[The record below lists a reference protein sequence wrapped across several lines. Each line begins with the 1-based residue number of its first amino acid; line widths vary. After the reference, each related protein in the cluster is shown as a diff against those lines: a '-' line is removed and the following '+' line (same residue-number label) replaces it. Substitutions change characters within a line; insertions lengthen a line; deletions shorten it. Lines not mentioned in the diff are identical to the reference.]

1 MPLASHL
8 RCVALALGISTALGC
23 ANRNQPAPRAES
35 LDPGLSRVAGTR
47 GDALP
52 AQWWTLYQ
60 DPGLNHLVAAAL
72 RHNRDLA
79 AADAHARAL
88 LGHLR
93 GAQGERWPRTEVGY
107 GYQYGRDGDDQT
119 LAEATDEDLHS
130 QWKHTARLD
139 LSYQLDLWGEVRARI
154 AAAKA
159 DAEAA
164 QAARDLLR
172 VSVAS
177 QTTLAYVRACALAR
191 RAEVQRRSV
200 GLLDASLALSERQL
214 AAGLSSELQRRRLLA
229 LRERT
234 RAALPMLEARRR
246 AALYE
251 LALLSGRSP
260 RQLDAPAAT
269 CAGIPQLRRALPTG
283 DGWSLLARRPDV
295 RAAERRLAAADARRA
310 LAEAELYPRIS
321 FAVGAETSAV
331 TLAGLGG
338 SGALAYAAGPLLSWR
353 FPNRESARGRLDSA
367 AAERDAALA
376 RFDGAVLGALREVE
390 RALALYAGERQRR
403 ADLQR
408 ALDEQRHAYRLAR
421 SNYRAGALDA
431 LELLDSQRSLVA
443 DRARLVDA
451 EMRVAERQVELFRA
465 SAAAGKPLPAPPTR
479 ITDNEPGNQGTHRT
493 HHWRN
498 HASSH
503 APAPNLAAG
512 RPRRRHRARRP
523 AGLVVEQRTL
533 PGGHRRCLCT
543 RRLGGGQRAG
553 LRLRRRGA
561 GGRRRRRP
569 GRRPAAAPGPARL
582 PPAPARRRGPRS
594 GGAGGAGSPAREAG
608 DPRSQL
614 LEQAQTISRARADG
628 EAARAEWRRAET
640 DWRRY
645 RQLADEHAT
654 SRQRLENA
662 DAVHQRARAAA
673 RRASAEEGRQRA
685 ARDVL
690 KSRRREAEAALAQRQ
705 AELQEAAA
713 ARELARHALDDTEIR
728 APFAGRVGQR
738 KVRLRQYVTPGL
750 PLLAVVPLEQAY
762 VVANYKETQLE
773 RIRPGQPVELEVDTF
788 GRRWRGRVDSVAPA
802 SGAVFA
808 LLPPDNAT
816 GNFTKIVQRFPVRI
830 RLDADAAERGRL
842 LPGMSV
848 IATVDTREPDGA
860 SADER

>member
-35 LDPGLSRVAGTR
+35 PDPGLSRVAGTR

-52 AQWWTLYQ
+52 ARWWTLYQ
-60 DPGLNHLVAAAL
+60 DPELNRLVAAAL

-191 RAEVQRRSV
+191 RADVQRRSV

-214 AAGLSSELQRRRLLA
+214 AAGLSSELERRRLLA

-260 RQLDAPAAT
+260 RQPDARAAT
-269 CAGIPQLRRALPTG
+269 CAGIPQLRRPLPTG
-283 DGWSLLARRPDV
+283 DGWSLLARRPDI

-310 LAEAELYPRIS
+310 LAEADLYPRIS
-321 FAVGAETSAV
+321 FAVGAESSAA

-338 SGALAYAAGPLLSWR
+338 GALAYAAGPLLSWR

-451 EMRVAERQVELFRA
+451 EMRVAERQVELFQA
-465 SAAAGKPLPAPPTR
+465 
-479 ITDNEPGNQGTHRT
+479 
-493 HHWRN
+493 
-498 HASSH
+498 
-503 APAPNLAAG
+503 
-512 RPRRRHRARRP
+512 
-523 AGLVVEQRTL
+523 
-533 PGGHRRCLCT
+533 
-543 RRLGGGQRAG
+543 LGGGWQ
-553 LRLRRRGA
+553 
-561 GGRRRRRP
+561 
-569 GRRPAAAPGPARL
+569 AAP
-582 PPAPARRRGPRS
+582 
-594 GGAGGAGSPAREAG
+594 SP
-608 DPRSQL
+608 SHQ
-614 LEQAQTISRARADG
+614 
-628 EAARAEWRRAET
+628 
-640 DWRRY
+640 
-645 RQLADEHAT
+645 
-654 SRQRLENA
+654 EN
-662 DAVHQRARAAA
+662 
-673 RRASAEEGRQRA
+673 
-685 ARDVL
+685 
-690 KSRRREAEAALAQRQ
+690 
-705 AELQEAAA
+705 
-713 ARELARHALDDTEIR
+713 
-728 APFAGRVGQR
+728 GQ
-738 KVRLRQYVTPGL
+738 
-750 PLLAVVPLEQAY
+750 
-762 VVANYKETQLE
+762 
-773 RIRPGQPVELEVDTF
+773 
-788 GRRWRGRVDSVAPA
+788 
-802 SGAVFA
+802 
-808 LLPPDNAT
+808 
-816 GNFTKIVQRFPVRI
+816 
-830 RLDADAAERGRL
+830 
-842 LPGMSV
+842 
-848 IATVDTREPDGA
+848 
-860 SADER
+860 

>member
-119 LAEATDEDLHS
+119 LAEATDEELRS

-295 RAAERRLAAADARRA
+295 RAAERRR
-310 LAEAELYPRIS
+310 
-321 FAVGAETSAV
+321 
-331 TLAGLGG
+331 
-338 SGALAYAAGPLLSWR
+338 
-353 FPNRESARGRLDSA
+353 
-367 AAERDAALA
+367 
-376 RFDGAVLGALREVE
+376 
-390 RALALYAGERQRR
+390 
-403 ADLQR
+403 
-408 ALDEQRHAYRLAR
+408 
-421 SNYRAGALDA
+421 
-431 LELLDSQRSLVA
+431 
-443 DRARLVDA
+443 
-451 EMRVAERQVELFRA
+451 
-465 SAAAGKPLPAPPTR
+465 
-479 ITDNEPGNQGTHRT
+479 
-493 HHWRN
+493 
-498 HASSH
+498 
-503 APAPNLAAG
+503 
-512 RPRRRHRARRP
+512 
-523 AGLVVEQRTL
+523 
-533 PGGHRRCLCT
+533 
-543 RRLGGGQRAG
+543 
-553 LRLRRRGA
+553 
-561 GGRRRRRP
+561 
-569 GRRPAAAPGPARL
+569 
-582 PPAPARRRGPRS
+582 
-594 GGAGGAGSPAREAG
+594 
-608 DPRSQL
+608 
-614 LEQAQTISRARADG
+614 
-628 EAARAEWRRAET
+628 
-640 DWRRY
+640 
-645 RQLADEHAT
+645 
-654 SRQRLENA
+654 
-662 DAVHQRARAAA
+662 
-673 RRASAEEGRQRA
+673 
-685 ARDVL
+685 
-690 KSRRREAEAALAQRQ
+690 
-705 AELQEAAA
+705 
-713 ARELARHALDDTEIR
+713 
-728 APFAGRVGQR
+728 
-738 KVRLRQYVTPGL
+738 
-750 PLLAVVPLEQAY
+750 
-762 VVANYKETQLE
+762 
-773 RIRPGQPVELEVDTF
+773 
-788 GRRWRGRVDSVAPA
+788 
-802 SGAVFA
+802 
-808 LLPPDNAT
+808 
-816 GNFTKIVQRFPVRI
+816 
-830 RLDADAAERGRL
+830 
-842 LPGMSV
+842 
-848 IATVDTREPDGA
+848 
-860 SADER
+860 

>member
-119 LAEATDEDLHS
+119 LAEATDEELRS

-283 DGWSLLARRPDV
+283 DGWSLLARRPG
-295 RAAERRLAAADARRA
+295 
-310 LAEAELYPRIS
+310 
-321 FAVGAETSAV
+321 VGAETSAA

-338 SGALAYAAGPLLSWR
+338 SGALAYAAGPLLGWR

-465 SAAAGKPLPAPPTR
+465 
-479 ITDNEPGNQGTHRT
+479 
-493 HHWRN
+493 
-498 HASSH
+498 
-503 APAPNLAAG
+503 
-512 RPRRRHRARRP
+512 
-523 AGLVVEQRTL
+523 
-533 PGGHRRCLCT
+533 
-543 RRLGGGQRAG
+543 LGGGWQ
-553 LRLRRRGA
+553 
-561 GGRRRRRP
+561 
-569 GRRPAAAPGPARL
+569 AAP
-582 PPAPARRRGPRS
+582 
-594 GGAGGAGSPAREAG
+594 SP
-608 DPRSQL
+608 S
-614 LEQAQTISRARADG
+614 
-628 EAARAEWRRAET
+628 
-640 DWRRY
+640 
-645 RQLADEHAT
+645 
-654 SRQRLENA
+654 
-662 DAVHQRARAAA
+662 HQ
-673 RRASAEEGRQRA
+673 
-685 ARDVL
+685 DN
-690 KSRRREAEAALAQRQ
+690 
-705 AELQEAAA
+705 
-713 ARELARHALDDTEIR
+713 
-728 APFAGRVGQR
+728 GQ
-738 KVRLRQYVTPGL
+738 
-750 PLLAVVPLEQAY
+750 
-762 VVANYKETQLE
+762 
-773 RIRPGQPVELEVDTF
+773 
-788 GRRWRGRVDSVAPA
+788 
-802 SGAVFA
+802 
-808 LLPPDNAT
+808 
-816 GNFTKIVQRFPVRI
+816 
-830 RLDADAAERGRL
+830 
-842 LPGMSV
+842 
-848 IATVDTREPDGA
+848 
-860 SADER
+860 

>member
-251 LALLSGRSP
+251 PALLRGRSP

-269 CAGIPQLRRALPTG
+269 CASIPQLCPCPAHRR
-283 DGWSLLARRPDV
+283 RRSCW
-295 RAAERRLAAADARRA
+295 RAARASQPERQLAAADARRA
-310 LAEAELYPRIS
+310 LAESRANTRLHQLRRRRRDLRGDPPAPASAARAGLRSQPAAELALPQPGKR
-321 FAVGAETSAV
+321 
-331 TLAGLGG
+331 AGPPGQR
-338 SGALAYAAGPLLSWR
+338 SSRARHRPGALTERCSAPCARSSVPWR
-353 FPNRESARGRLDSA
+353 C
-367 AAERDAALA
+367 
-376 RFDGAVLGALREVE
+376 
-390 RALALYAGERQRR
+390 YAGSASVFRPP
-403 ADLQR
+403 AR
-408 ALDEQRHAYRLAR
+408 ALDE
-421 SNYRAGALDA
+421 
-431 LELLDSQRSLVA
+431 
-443 DRARLVDA
+443 
-451 EMRVAERQVELFRA
+451 
-465 SAAAGKPLPAPPTR
+465 APPTGFGAQR
-479 ITDNEPGNQGTHRT
+479 LSRRRPPMPSSCSTARQPGRRPGAPGRRRDARRQAPGQTVPGSRRRLAKAAQPLPSGRRTMNQAIQGTHQT

-498 HASSH
+498 HASGH

-512 RPRRRHRARRP
+512 PHIGAIALAALLAWWWSSGRFLEGTDDAYVRADWVAVSAQVSGCIARCWWPTTPNVRP
-523 AGLVVEQRTL
+523 AT
-533 PGGHRRCLCT
+533 CCCAWT
-543 RRLGGGQRAG
+543 
-553 LRLRRRGA
+553 
-561 GGRRRRRP
+561 
-569 GRRPAAAPGPARL
+569 ARL
-582 PPAPARRRGPRS
+582 PAPARRR
-594 GGAGGAGSPAREAG
+594 
-608 DPRSQL
+608 DP
-614 LEQAQTISRARADG
+614 
-628 EAARAEWRRAET
+628 
-640 DWRRY
+640 
-645 RQLADEHAT
+645 
-654 SRQRLENA
+654 
-662 DAVHQRARAAA
+662 
-673 RRASAEEGRQRA
+673 
-685 ARDVL
+685 
-690 KSRRREAEAALAQRQ
+690 
-705 AELQEAAA
+705 
-713 ARELARHALDDTEIR
+713 
-728 APFAGRVGQR
+728 
-738 KVRLRQYVTPGL
+738 
-750 PLLAVVPLEQAY
+750 
-762 VVANYKETQLE
+762 
-773 RIRPGQPVELEVDTF
+773 
-788 GRRWRGRVDSVAPA
+788 
-802 SGAVFA
+802 
-808 LLPPDNAT
+808 
-816 GNFTKIVQRFPVRI
+816 
-830 RLDADAAERGRL
+830 
-842 LPGMSV
+842 
-848 IATVDTREPDGA
+848 
-860 SADER
+860 

>member
-119 LAEATDEDLHS
+119 LAEATDEDVRS

-234 RAALPMLEARRR
+234 
-246 AALYE
+246 
-251 LALLSGRSP
+251 
-260 RQLDAPAAT
+260 
-269 CAGIPQLRRALPTG
+269 
-283 DGWSLLARRPDV
+283 
-295 RAAERRLAAADARRA
+295 
-310 LAEAELYPRIS
+310 PRIS

-465 SAAAGKPLPAPPTR
+465 
-479 ITDNEPGNQGTHRT
+479 
-493 HHWRN
+493 
-498 HASSH
+498 
-503 APAPNLAAG
+503 
-512 RPRRRHRARRP
+512 
-523 AGLVVEQRTL
+523 
-533 PGGHRRCLCT
+533 
-543 RRLGGGQRAG
+543 LGGGWQ
-553 LRLRRRGA
+553 
-561 GGRRRRRP
+561 
-569 GRRPAAAPGPARL
+569 AAP
-582 PPAPARRRGPRS
+582 
-594 GGAGGAGSPAREAG
+594 SP
-608 DPRSQL
+608 SHQ
-614 LEQAQTISRARADG
+614 
-628 EAARAEWRRAET
+628 
-640 DWRRY
+640 
-645 RQLADEHAT
+645 
-654 SRQRLENA
+654 EN
-662 DAVHQRARAAA
+662 
-673 RRASAEEGRQRA
+673 
-685 ARDVL
+685 
-690 KSRRREAEAALAQRQ
+690 
-705 AELQEAAA
+705 
-713 ARELARHALDDTEIR
+713 
-728 APFAGRVGQR
+728 GQ
-738 KVRLRQYVTPGL
+738 
-750 PLLAVVPLEQAY
+750 
-762 VVANYKETQLE
+762 
-773 RIRPGQPVELEVDTF
+773 
-788 GRRWRGRVDSVAPA
+788 
-802 SGAVFA
+802 
-808 LLPPDNAT
+808 
-816 GNFTKIVQRFPVRI
+816 
-830 RLDADAAERGRL
+830 
-842 LPGMSV
+842 
-848 IATVDTREPDGA
+848 
-860 SADER
+860 

>member
-47 GDALP
+47 GDAR
-52 AQWWTLYQ
+52 WTLYQ

-130 QWKHTARLD
+130 QWKHTVRLD

-465 SAAAGKPLPAPPTR
+465 
-479 ITDNEPGNQGTHRT
+479 
-493 HHWRN
+493 
-498 HASSH
+498 
-503 APAPNLAAG
+503 
-512 RPRRRHRARRP
+512 
-523 AGLVVEQRTL
+523 
-533 PGGHRRCLCT
+533 
-543 RRLGGGQRAG
+543 LGGGWQ
-553 LRLRRRGA
+553 
-561 GGRRRRRP
+561 
-569 GRRPAAAPGPARL
+569 AAP
-582 PPAPARRRGPRS
+582 
-594 GGAGGAGSPAREAG
+594 SP
-608 DPRSQL
+608 SHQ
-614 LEQAQTISRARADG
+614 
-628 EAARAEWRRAET
+628 
-640 DWRRY
+640 
-645 RQLADEHAT
+645 
-654 SRQRLENA
+654 EN
-662 DAVHQRARAAA
+662 
-673 RRASAEEGRQRA
+673 
-685 ARDVL
+685 
-690 KSRRREAEAALAQRQ
+690 
-705 AELQEAAA
+705 
-713 ARELARHALDDTEIR
+713 
-728 APFAGRVGQR
+728 GQ
-738 KVRLRQYVTPGL
+738 
-750 PLLAVVPLEQAY
+750 
-762 VVANYKETQLE
+762 
-773 RIRPGQPVELEVDTF
+773 
-788 GRRWRGRVDSVAPA
+788 
-802 SGAVFA
+802 
-808 LLPPDNAT
+808 
-816 GNFTKIVQRFPVRI
+816 
-830 RLDADAAERGRL
+830 
-842 LPGMSV
+842 
-848 IATVDTREPDGA
+848 
-860 SADER
+860 

>member
-295 RAAERRLAAADARRA
+295 RAAE
-310 LAEAELYPRIS
+310 P
-321 FAVGAETSAV
+321 SAV

-465 SAAAGKPLPAPPTR
+465 
-479 ITDNEPGNQGTHRT
+479 
-493 HHWRN
+493 
-498 HASSH
+498 
-503 APAPNLAAG
+503 
-512 RPRRRHRARRP
+512 
-523 AGLVVEQRTL
+523 
-533 PGGHRRCLCT
+533 
-543 RRLGGGQRAG
+543 LGGGWQ
-553 LRLRRRGA
+553 
-561 GGRRRRRP
+561 
-569 GRRPAAAPGPARL
+569 AAP
-582 PPAPARRRGPRS
+582 
-594 GGAGGAGSPAREAG
+594 SP
-608 DPRSQL
+608 SHQ
-614 LEQAQTISRARADG
+614 
-628 EAARAEWRRAET
+628 
-640 DWRRY
+640 
-645 RQLADEHAT
+645 
-654 SRQRLENA
+654 EN
-662 DAVHQRARAAA
+662 
-673 RRASAEEGRQRA
+673 
-685 ARDVL
+685 
-690 KSRRREAEAALAQRQ
+690 
-705 AELQEAAA
+705 
-713 ARELARHALDDTEIR
+713 
-728 APFAGRVGQR
+728 GQ
-738 KVRLRQYVTPGL
+738 
-750 PLLAVVPLEQAY
+750 
-762 VVANYKETQLE
+762 
-773 RIRPGQPVELEVDTF
+773 
-788 GRRWRGRVDSVAPA
+788 
-802 SGAVFA
+802 
-808 LLPPDNAT
+808 
-816 GNFTKIVQRFPVRI
+816 
-830 RLDADAAERGRL
+830 
-842 LPGMSV
+842 
-848 IATVDTREPDGA
+848 
-860 SADER
+860 

>member
-119 LAEATDEDLHS
+119 LAEATDEELRS

-295 RAAERRLAAADARRA
+295 RAAE
-310 LAEAELYPRIS
+310 AELYPRIS
-321 FAVGAETSAV
+321 FAVGAETSAA

-338 SGALAYAAGPLLSWR
+338 SGALAYAAGPLLGWR

-465 SAAAGKPLPAPPTR
+465 
-479 ITDNEPGNQGTHRT
+479 
-493 HHWRN
+493 
-498 HASSH
+498 
-503 APAPNLAAG
+503 
-512 RPRRRHRARRP
+512 
-523 AGLVVEQRTL
+523 
-533 PGGHRRCLCT
+533 
-543 RRLGGGQRAG
+543 LGGGWQ
-553 LRLRRRGA
+553 
-561 GGRRRRRP
+561 
-569 GRRPAAAPGPARL
+569 AAP
-582 PPAPARRRGPRS
+582 
-594 GGAGGAGSPAREAG
+594 SP
-608 DPRSQL
+608 S
-614 LEQAQTISRARADG
+614 
-628 EAARAEWRRAET
+628 
-640 DWRRY
+640 
-645 RQLADEHAT
+645 
-654 SRQRLENA
+654 
-662 DAVHQRARAAA
+662 HQ
-673 RRASAEEGRQRA
+673 
-685 ARDVL
+685 DN
-690 KSRRREAEAALAQRQ
+690 
-705 AELQEAAA
+705 
-713 ARELARHALDDTEIR
+713 
-728 APFAGRVGQR
+728 GQ
-738 KVRLRQYVTPGL
+738 
-750 PLLAVVPLEQAY
+750 
-762 VVANYKETQLE
+762 
-773 RIRPGQPVELEVDTF
+773 
-788 GRRWRGRVDSVAPA
+788 
-802 SGAVFA
+802 
-808 LLPPDNAT
+808 
-816 GNFTKIVQRFPVRI
+816 
-830 RLDADAAERGRL
+830 
-842 LPGMSV
+842 
-848 IATVDTREPDGA
+848 
-860 SADER
+860 

>member
-119 LAEATDEDLHS
+119 LAEATDEELRS

-321 FAVGAETSAV
+321 FAVGAETSAA

-353 FPNRESARGRLDSA
+353 FPNRESARPPGQRSGR
-367 AAERDAALA
+367 A
-376 RFDGAVLGALREVE
+376 RRRSGALR
-390 RALALYAGERQRR
+390 
-403 ADLQR
+403 
-408 ALDEQRHAYRLAR
+408 R
-421 SNYRAGALDA
+421 SG
-431 LELLDSQRSLVA
+431 
-443 DRARLVDA
+443 
-451 EMRVAERQVELFRA
+451 
-465 SAAAGKPLPAPPTR
+465 
-479 ITDNEPGNQGTHRT
+479 
-493 HHWRN
+493 
-498 HASSH
+498 
-503 APAPNLAAG
+503 
-512 RPRRRHRARRP
+512 ARRP
-523 AGLVVEQRTL
+523 ARGRACLGAVCRRAPAACRPPACPRRAAPRL
-533 PGGHRRCLCT
+533 PVGAQQLS
-543 RRLGGGQRAG
+543 
-553 LRLRRRGA
+553 RRRPRCPRA
-561 GGRRRRRP
+561 ARQSTQP
-569 GRRPAAAPGPARL
+569 GRRPGAPGRRRD
-582 PPAPARRRGPRS
+582 ARRRAP
-594 GGAGGAGSPAREAG
+594 
-608 DPRSQL
+608 
-614 LEQAQTISRARADG
+614 
-628 EAARAEWRRAET
+628 
-640 DWRRY
+640 
-645 RQLADEHAT
+645 
-654 SRQRLENA
+654 
-662 DAVHQRARAAA
+662 
-673 RRASAEEGRQRA
+673 GRT
-685 ARDVL
+685 VPG
-690 KSRRREAEAALAQRQ
+690 SRRRLASRS
-705 AELQEAAA
+705 
-713 ARELARHALDDTEIR
+713 
-728 APFAGRVGQR
+728 
-738 KVRLRQYVTPGL
+738 
-750 PLLAVVPLEQAY
+750 
-762 VVANYKETQLE
+762 
-773 RIRPGQPVELEVDTF
+773 QP
-788 GRRWRGRVDSVAPA
+788 
-802 SGAVFA
+802 
-808 LLPPDNAT
+808 LPP
-816 GNFTKIVQRFPVRI
+816 G
-830 RLDADAAERGRL
+830 
-842 LPGMSV
+842 
-848 IATVDTREPDGA
+848 
-860 SADER
+860 

>member
-130 QWKHTARLD
+130 QWKHTVRLD

-260 RQLDAPAAT
+260 RQLDALPRPAPAYRNCAVPCPPAT
-269 CAGIPQLRRALPTG
+269 AGAC
-283 DGWSLLARRPDV
+283 W
-295 RAAERRLAAADARRA
+295 RAAR
-310 LAEAELYPRIS
+310 
-321 FAVGAETSAV
+321 TSARPS
-331 TLAGLGG
+331 AG
-338 SGALAYAAGPLLSWR
+338 SPPPTPGARWPKPSCT
-353 FPNRESARGRLDSA
+353 
-367 AAERDAALA
+367 
-376 RFDGAVLGALREVE
+376 
-390 RALALYAGERQRR
+390 
-403 ADLQR
+403 
-408 ALDEQRHAYRLAR
+408 
-421 SNYRAGALDA
+421 
-431 LELLDSQRSLVA
+431 
-443 DRARLVDA
+443 
-451 EMRVAERQVELFRA
+451 RA
-465 SAAAGKPLPAPPTR
+465 SASPSAPKPPQRPSPASAPAARWPTR
-479 ITDNEPGNQGTHRT
+479 
-493 HHWRN
+493 
-498 HASSH
+498 
-503 APAPNLAAG
+503 
-512 RPRRRHRARRP
+512 
-523 AGLVVEQRTL
+523 
-533 PGGHRRCLCT
+533 
-543 RRLGGGQRAG
+543 
-553 LRLRRRGA
+553 
-561 GGRRRRRP
+561 
-569 GRRPAAAPGPARL
+569 PARC
-582 PPAPARRRGPRS
+582 
-594 GGAGGAGSPAREAG
+594 
-608 DPRSQL
+608 
-614 LEQAQTISRARADG
+614 
-628 EAARAEWRRAET
+628 
-640 DWRRY
+640 
-645 RQLADEHAT
+645 
-654 SRQRLENA
+654 
-662 DAVHQRARAAA
+662 
-673 RRASAEEGRQRA
+673 
-685 ARDVL
+685 
-690 KSRRREAEAALAQRQ
+690 
-705 AELQEAAA
+705 
-713 ARELARHALDDTEIR
+713 
-728 APFAGRVGQR
+728 
-738 KVRLRQYVTPGL
+738 
-750 PLLAVVPLEQAY
+750 
-762 VVANYKETQLE
+762 
-773 RIRPGQPVELEVDTF
+773 
-788 GRRWRGRVDSVAPA
+788 
-802 SGAVFA
+802 
-808 LLPPDNAT
+808 
-816 GNFTKIVQRFPVRI
+816 
-830 RLDADAAERGRL
+830 
-842 LPGMSV
+842 
-848 IATVDTREPDGA
+848 
-860 SADER
+860 

>member
-60 DPGLNHLVAAAL
+60 DPGLNRLVATAL

-119 LAEATDEDLHS
+119 LAEATDEDVRS

-283 DGWSLLARRPDV
+283 DGWSLLARRP
-295 RAAERRLAAADARRA
+295 
-310 LAEAELYPRIS
+310 
-321 FAVGAETSAV
+321 
-331 TLAGLGG
+331 
-338 SGALAYAAGPLLSWR
+338 
-353 FPNRESARGRLDSA
+353 
-367 AAERDAALA
+367 
-376 RFDGAVLGALREVE
+376 
-390 RALALYAGERQRR
+390 
-403 ADLQR
+403 
-408 ALDEQRHAYRLAR
+408 
-421 SNYRAGALDA
+421 
-431 LELLDSQRSLVA
+431 
-443 DRARLVDA
+443 
-451 EMRVAERQVELFRA
+451 
-465 SAAAGKPLPAPPTR
+465 
-479 ITDNEPGNQGTHRT
+479 
-493 HHWRN
+493 
-498 HASSH
+498 
-503 APAPNLAAG
+503 
-512 RPRRRHRARRP
+512 
-523 AGLVVEQRTL
+523 
-533 PGGHRRCLCT
+533 
-543 RRLGGGQRAG
+543 
-553 LRLRRRGA
+553 
-561 GGRRRRRP
+561 
-569 GRRPAAAPGPARL
+569 
-582 PPAPARRRGPRS
+582 
-594 GGAGGAGSPAREAG
+594 
-608 DPRSQL
+608 
-614 LEQAQTISRARADG
+614 
-628 EAARAEWRRAET
+628 
-640 DWRRY
+640 
-645 RQLADEHAT
+645 
-654 SRQRLENA
+654 
-662 DAVHQRARAAA
+662 
-673 RRASAEEGRQRA
+673 
-685 ARDVL
+685 
-690 KSRRREAEAALAQRQ
+690 
-705 AELQEAAA
+705 
-713 ARELARHALDDTEIR
+713 
-728 APFAGRVGQR
+728 
-738 KVRLRQYVTPGL
+738 
-750 PLLAVVPLEQAY
+750 
-762 VVANYKETQLE
+762 
-773 RIRPGQPVELEVDTF
+773 
-788 GRRWRGRVDSVAPA
+788 
-802 SGAVFA
+802 
-808 LLPPDNAT
+808 
-816 GNFTKIVQRFPVRI
+816 
-830 RLDADAAERGRL
+830 
-842 LPGMSV
+842 
-848 IATVDTREPDGA
+848 
-860 SADER
+860 

>member
-130 QWKHTARLD
+130 QWKHTVRLD

-269 CAGIPQLRRALPTG
+269 CAGIPQLRRALPTEME
-283 DGWSLLARRPDV
+283 LTIV
-295 RAAERRLAAADARRA
+295 AAFELEFYLIDQERRLAAADARRA

-321 FAVGAETSAV
+321 FAVGAETSAA

-465 SAAAGKPLPAPPTR
+465 
-479 ITDNEPGNQGTHRT
+479 
-493 HHWRN
+493 
-498 HASSH
+498 
-503 APAPNLAAG
+503 
-512 RPRRRHRARRP
+512 
-523 AGLVVEQRTL
+523 
-533 PGGHRRCLCT
+533 
-543 RRLGGGQRAG
+543 LGGGWQ
-553 LRLRRRGA
+553 
-561 GGRRRRRP
+561 
-569 GRRPAAAPGPARL
+569 AA
-582 PPAPARRRGPRS
+582 S
-594 GGAGGAGSPAREAG
+594 SP
-608 DPRSQL
+608 SHQ
-614 LEQAQTISRARADG
+614 
-628 EAARAEWRRAET
+628 
-640 DWRRY
+640 
-645 RQLADEHAT
+645 
-654 SRQRLENA
+654 EN
-662 DAVHQRARAAA
+662 
-673 RRASAEEGRQRA
+673 
-685 ARDVL
+685 
-690 KSRRREAEAALAQRQ
+690 
-705 AELQEAAA
+705 
-713 ARELARHALDDTEIR
+713 
-728 APFAGRVGQR
+728 GQ
-738 KVRLRQYVTPGL
+738 
-750 PLLAVVPLEQAY
+750 
-762 VVANYKETQLE
+762 
-773 RIRPGQPVELEVDTF
+773 
-788 GRRWRGRVDSVAPA
+788 
-802 SGAVFA
+802 
-808 LLPPDNAT
+808 
-816 GNFTKIVQRFPVRI
+816 
-830 RLDADAAERGRL
+830 
-842 LPGMSV
+842 
-848 IATVDTREPDGA
+848 
-860 SADER
+860 

>member
-119 LAEATDEDLHS
+119 LAEATDEELRS

-269 CAGIPQLRRALPTG
+269 CA
-283 DGWSLLARRPDV
+283 S
-295 RAAERRLAAADARRA
+295 RLQPSPVGRARRA

-321 FAVGAETSAV
+321 FAVGAETSAA

-338 SGALAYAAGPLLSWR
+338 SGALAYAAGPLLGWR

-465 SAAAGKPLPAPPTR
+465 
-479 ITDNEPGNQGTHRT
+479 
-493 HHWRN
+493 
-498 HASSH
+498 
-503 APAPNLAAG
+503 
-512 RPRRRHRARRP
+512 
-523 AGLVVEQRTL
+523 
-533 PGGHRRCLCT
+533 
-543 RRLGGGQRAG
+543 LGGGWQ
-553 LRLRRRGA
+553 
-561 GGRRRRRP
+561 
-569 GRRPAAAPGPARL
+569 AAP
-582 PPAPARRRGPRS
+582 
-594 GGAGGAGSPAREAG
+594 SP
-608 DPRSQL
+608 S
-614 LEQAQTISRARADG
+614 
-628 EAARAEWRRAET
+628 
-640 DWRRY
+640 
-645 RQLADEHAT
+645 
-654 SRQRLENA
+654 
-662 DAVHQRARAAA
+662 HQ
-673 RRASAEEGRQRA
+673 
-685 ARDVL
+685 DN
-690 KSRRREAEAALAQRQ
+690 
-705 AELQEAAA
+705 
-713 ARELARHALDDTEIR
+713 
-728 APFAGRVGQR
+728 GQ
-738 KVRLRQYVTPGL
+738 
-750 PLLAVVPLEQAY
+750 
-762 VVANYKETQLE
+762 
-773 RIRPGQPVELEVDTF
+773 
-788 GRRWRGRVDSVAPA
+788 
-802 SGAVFA
+802 
-808 LLPPDNAT
+808 
-816 GNFTKIVQRFPVRI
+816 
-830 RLDADAAERGRL
+830 
-842 LPGMSV
+842 
-848 IATVDTREPDGA
+848 
-860 SADER
+860 